1 MAIFY
6 IPPNMQ
12 GEVTIEENTGDFNW
26 VPINNSDALWPLS
39 GGSWGRIMIADYN
52 HDCYL
57 DIMIQGEWNEG
68 NVTFCENISTT
79 AGEYNFVEREDVAD
93 RVTRYHEVDMTFCD
107 WNKDGIPDML
117 SMGECGN
124 VYYLVNNAQTTN

>member
-57 DIMIQGEWNEG
+57 DIMIQGEWMKATSLSVKTFQPLLANITLL
-68 NVTFCENISTT
+68 NVKTLLIE
-79 AGEYNFVEREDVAD
+79 
-93 RVTRYHEVDMTFCD
+93 
-107 WNKDGIPDML
+107 
-117 SMGECGN
+117 
-124 VYYLVNNAQTTN
+124 